1 MNQSED
7 RIIDVFIIS
16 IILCIVLGKIFGVI
30 NWSWWVILAPIWF
43 PFLLGIALLIGVM
56 IYFVIL
62 FIIKKDWRKNV

>member
-7 RIIDVFIIS
+7 RITDVFIVS

-30 NWSWWVILAPIWF
+30 NWSWWVILAPIWV

-56 IYFVIL
+56 IYLVIL